1 MFYSVCGDKFPEP
14 PICVNVFLNKFSASF
29 VAPFRIFDRSRR
41 AAWIPDGFAS
51 FLRIVMRQT
60 TPHRPGLPG
69 VERPTEART
78 LCRSALCLKKWKN
91 SFAQPEGLP
100 VSSPGRRLPPPHGQ
114 SSSTVEDRRISWC
127 SRWSSGG

>member
-1 MFYSVCGDKFPEP
+1 MRQFLPHSAQPLEVIFLFSCYVFTMFYSVCGDKFPEP

-60 TPHRPGLPG
+60 TSHRPGLPG
-69 VERPTEART
+69 VERPTEARA
-78 LCRSALCLKKWKN
+78 LCRSALC
-91 SFAQPEGLP
+91 
-100 VSSPGRRLPPPHGQ
+100 
-114 SSSTVEDRRISWC
+114 
-127 SRWSSGG
+127 